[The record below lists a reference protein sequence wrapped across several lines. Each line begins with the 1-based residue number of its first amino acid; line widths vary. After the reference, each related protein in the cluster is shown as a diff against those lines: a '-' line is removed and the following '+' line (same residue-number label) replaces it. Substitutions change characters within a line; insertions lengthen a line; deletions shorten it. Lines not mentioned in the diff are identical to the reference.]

1 MSVRRRTVSPC
12 LVLSRLSLRSAPSW
26 MAVARAVASSRT
38 FFAWALAWA
47 RAASAFFRV
56 SLVSRSASVRAAVR
70 VLSASVRDGR
80 DGPLG
85 LLLGGG
91 QHPLGLLA
99 RVGPDPLGLLLR
111 VGPLLGDVVIGL
123 VLLRSRLIVRQLE
136 DLGDPLADLLV
147 RGPAGERLLAHGRQF
162 AAEVLRVVEGPGE
175 ALLKLA
181 DLVVA
186 ARYEVVNLA
195 AAVAA
200 HLHLELF
207 VQQVRQEV
215 TVFIVTRFGS

>member
-1 MSVRRRTVSPC
+1 
-12 LVLSRLSLRSAPSW
+12 
-26 MAVARAVASSRT
+26 VASSST

-47 RAASAFFRV
+47 RAASAFFLV
-56 SLVSRSASVRAAVR
+56 SLVSRSASGGGAGLVGLLPR
-70 VLSASVRDGR
+70 GR

-99 RVGPDPLGLLLR
+99 RIGADPLGLLLR
-111 VGPLLGDVVIGL
+111 VGPLLADIVVGLALLRPGL
-123 VLLRSRLIVRQLE
+123 VVRQLE

-147 RGPAGERLLAHGRQF
+147 RGSTGERLLAHGRNF
-162 AAEVLRVVEGPGE
+162 AAQVLGLIEGPGE
-175 ALLKLA
+175 ALLQFA

-186 ARYEVVNLA
+186 ARYEIVNLA

-207 VQQVRQEV
+207 VQQVRQKV
-215 TVFIVTRFGS
+215 TVFIHGITRILCPESLRGR

>member
-1 MSVRRRTVSPC
+1 
-12 LVLSRLSLRSAPSW
+12 

-38 FFAWALAWA
+38 FFAWPLAWA

-56 SLVSRSASVRAAVR
+56 SLVSRSASVLGGGAGLVGLVPR
-70 VLSASVRDGR
+70 GR

-99 RVGPDPLGLLLR
+99 RLGPDPLGLLLGVR
-111 VGPLLGDVVIGL
+111 PLLGDIVVGL
-123 VLLRSRLIVRQLE
+123 VLLRSGLVVRQLE

-147 RGPAGERLLAHGRQF
+147 RGPAGERLLAHGRQL
-162 AAEVLRVVEGPGE
+162 AAEVLGVVEGPGE
-175 ALLKLA
+175 ALLQLA
-181 DLVVA
+181 DLVVT

-215 TVFIVTRFGS
+215 TVFIHEIWVLSGLRGR